1 MLLIDMFTR
10 GLAVGAIL
18 MLGLAIG
25 RSQVSR
31 DARIV
36 GVYAAVTLAAWMT
49 TESEPLW
56 AALGHSPAPMFL
68 ALSSGSAFWLLV
80 MVVFEDWPLT
90 WLTATP
96 TILLVVSGLVMW
108 VEAPSGFSATVWVVR
123 NSFSALLSL
132 HAVVVVARGW
142 RGDLMQGRRWA
153 RAPLLGFGAV
163 FGVFVSVMS
172 LINRAH
178 PLSGGW
184 MLLEAGEVYGAAI
197 MALLTLALGAVFLQA
212 RPSVFGPAGR
222 RAELADARGEAVERA
237 MLQKLDAIMAAE
249 GWRREGLTIGQLA
262 QEMALPEHRLR
273 RLINTRL
280 GHRNFADFLN
290 AHRIEAAKRRLADP
304 AEARTTVAAIA
315 FDLGYG
321 SLGPFNRAFRA
332 VTGVTPTAWRR
343 QALSASPDLQE
354 AV

>member
-1 MLLIDMFTR
+1 MLIR
-10 GLAVGAIL
+10 GVAVGAIL
-18 MLGLAIG
+18 TLGLAIG
-25 RSQVSR
+25 RSRVSR

-36 GVYAAVTLAAWMT
+36 GVYAAVTLGAWMM
-49 TESEPLW
+49 TESQSLW
-56 AALGHSPAPMFL
+56 TAMGNNPVPMFL

-80 MVVFEDWPLT
+80 MVVFEDWPVT

-96 TILLVVSGLVMW
+96 TILLVLSGLVMW
-108 VEAPSGFSATVWVVR
+108 MAPPPLSNALWLVR
-123 NSFSALLSL
+123 NIFSGLLSF
-132 HAVVVVARGW
+132 HAIVVVVRGW

-163 FGVFVSVMS
+163 FGVMVVVISIV
-172 LINRAH
+172 NRVR
-178 PLSGGW
+178 PLDRWWMQLEPGGI
-184 MLLEAGEVYGAAI
+184 YGAAI
-197 MALLTLALGAVFLQA
+197 MAVLTLALGALFLQA
-212 RPSVFGPAGR
+212 RPSVFGAAAR
-222 RAELADARGEAVERA
+222 RAELADARGEMADQA
-237 MLQKLDAIMAAE
+237 MLQRLDAIMAAE
-249 GWRREGLTIGQLA
+249 GWRRESLTIGQLA

-304 AEARTTVAAIA
+304 AEARTTVAVIA

-332 VTGVTPTAWRR
+332 ATGETPTAWRR
-343 QALSASPDLQE
+343 QALSASPDLRK
-354 AV
+354 AG